1 MGKGCMKAIKYF
13 LFLFNVLFFLF
24 GALIMGFGLWVLLD
38 NESFMVILQESST
51 ALKIA
56 SYILIGVGGLSMLM
70 GFLGCLGAIYEIRC
84 LLGLYFTCLLLILIG
99 QVAAG
104 VLLYFQKDLLN
115 KEMSNIV
122 TQILSNYPGKNRT
135 TEQAWDYIQ
144 RTIECCGWSGRMD
157 WHGNAVIVNSS
168 QLLFPCSC
176 QNVSLVEGNSS
187 SDSGFCEAQ
196 SLDWPVYDRGCNSSV
211 ESWLFANVGVIL
223 GVCLGVAVIELLGM
237 ILSIGLC
244 KSVHTEDYTK
254 VPKY

>member
-1 MGKGCMKAIKYF
+1 
-13 LFLFNVLFFLF
+13 
-24 GALIMGFGLWVLLD
+24 
-38 NESFMVILQESST
+38 
-51 ALKIA
+51 
-56 SYILIGVGGLSMLM
+56 MLM

-84 LLGLYFTCLLLILIG
+84 LLGLVSTG
-99 QVAAG
+99 TH
-104 VLLYFQKDLLN
+104 
-115 KEMSNIV
+115 
-122 TQILSNYPGKNRT
+122 TQAQAHTQTHTDTHRPAWSDSQSVVNYPGKNST

-144 RTIECCGWSGRMD
+144 RTMECCGWSGHMD

-176 QNVSLVEGNSS
+176 QNVSLVEGNSP

-196 SLDWPVYDRGCNSSV
+196 SLDWPIYNRGCNSSV

-223 GVCLGVAVIELLGM
+223 GGLPGSGCHRGKEQHLLGM

-244 KSVHTEDYTK
+244 KSIHTEDYTK